1 MNRELTAKFLK
12 DELSK
17 MIELFP
23 EEKRAIEYRYEHS
36 LRVAS
41 IALDIAKKEGL
52 DEDRCYI
59 GALLHDLG
67 YSVPYDN
74 PKEYVNHGRIGAKL
88 ARPFLESLG
97 YSEEEVNEICY
108 GIAIHAD
115 DKADFEGKRTAL
127 AVTIGDAD
135 NIDRYDAF
143 RIYDR
148 LTWVDY
154 KNLSLEKQR
163 EHVDTVL
170 SSLNKYLDYDVALS
184 TTNRTTIKK
193 EFSWIKKAQRKIHKL
208 LIKDICIGIK
218 GYV

>member
-1 MNRELTAKFLK
+1 MHRELTAKFLK

-88 ARPFLESLG
+88 ARPFLKSLG

-108 GIAIHAD
+108 GIAIHVD

-154 KNLSLEKQR
+154 KNLSLEKQK
-163 EHVDTVL
+163 EHVDTAL
-170 SSLNKYLDYDVALS
+170 KSLNQYLDYECATRTATLMWKEKISFQLEFYNRLKKQIENS
-184 TTNRTTIKK
+184 TVKN
-193 EFSWIKKAQRKIHKL
+193 
-208 LIKDICIGIK
+208 
-218 GYV
+218 

>member
-1 MNRELTAKFLK
+1 MHRELTAKFLK

-108 GIAIHAD
+108 GIAIHVD

-148 LTWVDY
+148 LTWIDY
-154 KNLSLEKQR
+154 KNLSLEKQK
-163 EHVDTVL
+163 EHVDSVL
-170 SSLNKYLDYDVALS
+170 SSLNKYLDYECATRTATLMWKERISFQLEFYNRLKKQIENS
-184 TTNRTTIKK
+184 TVKN
-193 EFSWIKKAQRKIHKL
+193 
-208 LIKDICIGIK
+208 
-218 GYV
+218 

>member
-1 MNRELTAKFLK
+1 MHRELTAKFLK

-108 GIAIHAD
+108 GIAIHVD

-135 NIDRYDAF
+135 NIDRFDVF

-170 SSLNKYLDYDVALS
+170 SSLNKYLDYECATRTATLMWKKKISFQLEFYNRLKKQIENS
-184 TTNRTTIKK
+184 TVKN
-193 EFSWIKKAQRKIHKL
+193 
-208 LIKDICIGIK
+208 
-218 GYV
+218 

>member
-1 MNRELTAKFLK
+1 MHRELTAKFLK

-74 PKEYVNHGRIGAKL
+74 PKEYVNHGCIGAKL

-108 GIAIHAD
+108 GIAIHVD

-154 KNLSLEKQR
+154 KNLSLEKQK
-163 EHVDTVL
+163 EHVDSVL
-170 SSLNKYLDYDVALS
+170 SSLNKYLDYECATRTATLMWKEKISFQLEFYNRLKKQIENS
-184 TTNRTTIKK
+184 TVKN
-193 EFSWIKKAQRKIHKL
+193 
-208 LIKDICIGIK
+208 
-218 GYV
+218 

>member
-1 MNRELTAKFLK
+1 MHRELTAKFLK

-108 GIAIHAD
+108 GIAIHVD

-163 EHVDTVL
+163 EHVDTTL
-170 SSLNKYLDYDVALS
+170 KSLNQYLDYECGTKSATLMWKEKISFQLEFYNRLKKQIENS
-184 TTNRTTIKK
+184 TVKN
-193 EFSWIKKAQRKIHKL
+193 
-208 LIKDICIGIK
+208 
-218 GYV
+218 

>member
-1 MNRELTAKFLK
+1 MHRELTAKFLK

-97 YSEEEVNEICY
+97 YSEEEVNENCY
-108 GIAIHAD
+108 GIAIHVD

-154 KNLSLEKQR
+154 KNLSLEKQK

-170 SSLNKYLDYDVALS
+170 SSLNKYLDYECATRTATLMWKEKISFQLEFYNRLKKQIENS
-184 TTNRTTIKK
+184 TVKN
-193 EFSWIKKAQRKIHKL
+193 
-208 LIKDICIGIK
+208 
-218 GYV
+218 

>member
-1 MNRELTAKFLK
+1 MHRELTAKFLK

-108 GIAIHAD
+108 GIAIHVD

-154 KNLSLEKQR
+154 KNLSLEKQK

-170 SSLNKYLDYDVALS
+170 SSLNKYLDYECATRTATLMWKEKISFQLEFYNRLKKQIESS
-184 TTNRTTIKK
+184 TVKN
-193 EFSWIKKAQRKIHKL
+193 
-208 LIKDICIGIK
+208 
-218 GYV
+218 

>member
-1 MNRELTAKFLK
+1 MHRELTAKFLK

-97 YSEEEVNEICY
+97 YSEDEVNEICY
-108 GIAIHAD
+108 GIAIHVD

-135 NIDRYDAF
+135 NIDRFDAF
-143 RIYDR
+143 RIYDK

-170 SSLNKYLDYDVALS
+170 SSLNKYLDYECATRTATLMWKEKISFQLEFYNRLKKQIENS
-184 TTNRTTIKK
+184 TVKN
-193 EFSWIKKAQRKIHKL
+193 
-208 LIKDICIGIK
+208 
-218 GYV
+218 

>member
-1 MNRELTAKFLK
+1 MHRELTAKFLK

-97 YSEEEVNEICY
+97 YSEEELNEICY
-108 GIAIHAD
+108 GIAIHVD

-154 KNLSLEKQR
+154 KNLSLEKQK

-170 SSLNKYLDYDVALS
+170 SSLNKYLDYECATRTATLMWKEKISFQLEFYNRLKKQIENS
-184 TTNRTTIKK
+184 TVKN
-193 EFSWIKKAQRKIHKL
+193 
-208 LIKDICIGIK
+208 
-218 GYV
+218 

>member
-1 MNRELTAKFLK
+1 MHRELTAKFLK

-108 GIAIHAD
+108 GIAIHVD

-135 NIDRYDAF
+135 NIDRFDAF
-143 RIYDR
+143 RIYDK

-154 KNLSLEKQR
+154 KNLSLEKQK

-170 SSLNKYLDYDVALS
+170 SSLNKYLDYECATRTATFMWKEKISFQLEFYNRLKKQIENS
-184 TTNRTTIKK
+184 TVKN
-193 EFSWIKKAQRKIHKL
+193 
-208 LIKDICIGIK
+208 
-218 GYV
+218 

>member
-1 MNRELTAKFLK
+1 MHRELTAKFLK

-108 GIAIHAD
+108 GIAIHVD

-135 NIDRYDAF
+135 NIDRFDAF

-154 KNLSLEKQR
+154 KNLSLEKQK
-163 EHVDTVL
+163 EHVDSVL
-170 SSLNKYLDYDVALS
+170 SSLNKYLDYECATRTATLMWKEKISFQLEFYNRLKKQIENS
-184 TTNRTTIKK
+184 TVKN
-193 EFSWIKKAQRKIHKL
+193 
-208 LIKDICIGIK
+208 
-218 GYV
+218 

>member
-1 MNRELTAKFLK
+1 MHRELTAKFLK

-74 PKEYVNHGRIGAKL
+74 PKDYVNHGRIGAKL

-108 GIAIHAD
+108 GIAIHVD

-163 EHVDTVL
+163 EHVDTAL
-170 SSLNKYLDYDVALS
+170 KSLNQYLDYECATRTATLMWKEKISFQLEFYNRLKKQIENS
-184 TTNRTTIKK
+184 TVKN
-193 EFSWIKKAQRKIHKL
+193 
-208 LIKDICIGIK
+208 
-218 GYV
+218 

>member
-1 MNRELTAKFLK
+1 MHIELTAKFLK

-108 GIAIHAD
+108 GIAIHVD

-135 NIDRYDAF
+135 NIDRFDAF

-170 SSLNKYLDYDVALS
+170 SSLNKYLDYEGATRTATFMWKEKISFQLEFYNRLKKQIENS
-184 TTNRTTIKK
+184 TVKN
-193 EFSWIKKAQRKIHKL
+193 
-208 LIKDICIGIK
+208 
-218 GYV
+218 

>member
-1 MNRELTAKFLK
+1 MHRELTAKFLK

-88 ARPFLESLG
+88 ARPFLKSLG

-108 GIAIHAD
+108 GIAIHVD

-154 KNLSLEKQR
+154 KNLSLEKQK

-170 SSLNKYLDYDVALS
+170 SSLNKYLDYECATRIATLMWKEKISFQLEFYNRLKKQIENS
-184 TTNRTTIKK
+184 TVKN
-193 EFSWIKKAQRKIHKL
+193 
-208 LIKDICIGIK
+208 
-218 GYV
+218 

>member
-1 MNRELTAKFLK
+1 MHRELTAKFLK
-12 DELSK
+12 DQLSK

-108 GIAIHAD
+108 GIAIHVD

-135 NIDRYDAF
+135 NIDRFDVF

-170 SSLNKYLDYDVALS
+170 SSLNKYLDYECATRTATFMWKEKISFQLEFYNRLKKQIENS
-184 TTNRTTIKK
+184 TVKN
-193 EFSWIKKAQRKIHKL
+193 
-208 LIKDICIGIK
+208 
-218 GYV
+218 

>member
-1 MNRELTAKFLK
+1 MHRELTAKFLK

-108 GIAIHAD
+108 GIAIHVD

-148 LTWVDY
+148 LTWIDY
-154 KNLSLEKQR
+154 KNLSLEKQK

-170 SSLNKYLDYDVALS
+170 SSLNKYLDYECATRTATLMWKEKISFQLEFYNRLKKQIENS
-184 TTNRTTIKK
+184 TVKN
-193 EFSWIKKAQRKIHKL
+193 
-208 LIKDICIGIK
+208 
-218 GYV
+218 

>member
-1 MNRELTAKFLK
+1 MHRELTAKFLK

-108 GIAIHAD
+108 GIAIHVD

-135 NIDRYDAF
+135 NIDRFDAF

-154 KNLSLEKQR
+154 KNLSLEKQK

-170 SSLNKYLDYDVALS
+170 SSLNKYLDYECATRTATLMWKEKISFQLEFYNRLKKQIENS
-184 TTNRTTIKK
+184 TVKN
-193 EFSWIKKAQRKIHKL
+193 
-208 LIKDICIGIK
+208 
-218 GYV
+218 

>member
-1 MNRELTAKFLK
+1 MHRELTAKFLK

-67 YSVPYDN
+67 YTVPYDN

-108 GIAIHAD
+108 GIAIHVD

-154 KNLSLEKQR
+154 KNLSLEKQK

-170 SSLNKYLDYDVALS
+170 SSLNKYLDYECATRTATLMWKEKISFQLEFYNRLKKQIENS
-184 TTNRTTIKK
+184 TVKN
-193 EFSWIKKAQRKIHKL
+193 
-208 LIKDICIGIK
+208 
-218 GYV
+218 

>member
-52 DEDRCYI
+52 DENRCYI

-108 GIAIHAD
+108 GIAIHVD

-135 NIDRYDAF
+135 NIDRFDTF

-154 KNLSLEKQR
+154 KNLSLEKQK
-163 EHVDTVL
+163 EHVDTAL
-170 SSLNKYLDYDVALS
+170 KSLNQYLDYECATRTATLMWKEKISFQLEFYNRLKKQIENS
-184 TTNRTTIKK
+184 TVKN
-193 EFSWIKKAQRKIHKL
+193 
-208 LIKDICIGIK
+208 
-218 GYV
+218 

>member
-1 MNRELTAKFLK
+1 MHRELTAKFLK

-67 YSVPYDN
+67 YSVLYDN

-108 GIAIHAD
+108 GIAIHVD

-135 NIDRYDAF
+135 NIDRFDAF

-170 SSLNKYLDYDVALS
+170 SSLNKYLDYECATRTATFMWKEKISFQLEFYNRLKKQIENS
-184 TTNRTTIKK
+184 TVKN
-193 EFSWIKKAQRKIHKL
+193 
-208 LIKDICIGIK
+208 
-218 GYV
+218 